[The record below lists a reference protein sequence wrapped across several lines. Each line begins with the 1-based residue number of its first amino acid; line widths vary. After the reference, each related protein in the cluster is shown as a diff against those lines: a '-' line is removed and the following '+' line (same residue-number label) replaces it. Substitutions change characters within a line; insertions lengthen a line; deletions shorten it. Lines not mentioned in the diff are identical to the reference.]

1 MDLVEK
7 PKLLGQKFTEI
18 FLQGVGDCPRK
29 NKVLIPDRP
38 LIPPKDGRSRKSWEM
53 RDVNMQKKNT
63 FQISLLLRVFSLP
76 KTYGRSWVNCRT
88 WVNSRGQKK
97 DNNNNNNNN
106 NNKKKPSCSLQLSM
120 TCPVS

>member
-29 NKVLIPDRP
+29 NNSLDRP

-53 RDVNMQKKNT
+53 RDVNMQKKKT
-63 FQISLLLRVFSLP
+63 FQISLLLRVFILP
-76 KTYGRSWVNCRT
+76 KKNMVEAG
-88 WVNSRGQKK
+88 
-97 DNNNNNNNN
+97 
-106 NNKKKPSCSLQLSM
+106 
-120 TCPVS
+120 